1 VQKISRTTMQLWAR
15 LLAEVPNSRLLIKS
29 PILHDDSARRLL
41 TQALR
46 SAGIPAHA
54 DKKAVIKGSPVIK
67 GSLPFMTADK
77 KGSDPF
83 MTGRVELVGRSRSMV
98 EHMNH
103 YERVDVALDTTPYNG
118 TTTTC
123 DALWMGVPVV
133 TLACDR
139 HLSRVGVSLLNN
151 AGLGDLVAT
160 SADEYV
166 AIAANLARD
175 VERRR
180 ALRSGL
186 RQQLTRSPLMDGRA
200 FAAAVEAALREA
212 WREMMR

>member
-1 VQKISRTTMQLWAR
+1 
-15 LLAEVPNSRLLIKS
+15 
-29 PILHDDSARRLL
+29 
-41 TQALR
+41 
-46 SAGIPAHA
+46 
-54 DKKAVIKGSPVIK
+54 
-67 GSLPFMTADK
+67 MTAVK

-133 TLACDR
+133 TLAGDR
-139 HLSRVGVSLLNN
+139 HLSRVGVSLLQN

-186 RQQLTRSPLMDGRA
+186 REQLTRSPLMDGRA
-200 FAAAVEAALREA
+200 FAAAVEAALRQA
-212 WREMMR
+212 WRESMG